1 MDFMT
6 PRKLTFDQ
14 VELESNNQSSS
25 IKKVGSGVK
34 KKMCTAGFNLNLS
47 ALKNKKWKSKKN
59 KMALVPNVSSTPI
72 KGNRYSIASI
82 KVWNKGKI
90 MYGRI
95 ERIIS

>member
-25 IKKVGSGVK
+25 IKKVGSGGK

-72 KGNRYSIASI
+72 Y
-82 KVWNKGKI
+82 
-90 MYGRI
+90 
-95 ERIIS
+95 